1 MRLNDCVEVY
11 WKGDRKWYEGRI
23 LMVDVENEQF
33 EVEYF
38 LDDQILLHN
47 AADYTVHMTV

>member
-1 MRLNDCVEVY
+1 
-11 WKGDRKWYEGRI
+11 
-23 LMVDVENEQF
+23 MVDPDAKQF

-47 AADYTVHMTV
+47 AADYKVRMAV